1 MVRMENAH
9 AKESEEVVSYF
20 GVDQTTG
27 LTPEQFKK
35 NLARYGHNGEKERL
49 RWMDGWKRIEKPR
62 DGQRDM
68 EVDKRRDRAC
78 WKDDGE
84 EEEEEKKGGESGW
97 V

>member
-1 MVRMENAH
+1 
-9 AKESEEVVSYF
+9 
-20 GVDQTTG
+20 
-27 LTPEQFKK
+27 
-35 NLARYGHNGEKERL
+35 
-49 RWMDGWKRIEKPR
+49 MDGWKRIEKPR